1 MPVVSGYDGPNHS
14 IVIERDEEQ
23 LRVHGQLRR
32 DGNHCS
38 VPWRI
43 NVGRGNRVVG
53 KDLIAALDSG
63 QLS

>member
-1 MPVVSGYDGPNHS
+1 MPVVSGYDRPNHF

-53 KDLIAALDSG
+53 KI
-63 QLS
+63 